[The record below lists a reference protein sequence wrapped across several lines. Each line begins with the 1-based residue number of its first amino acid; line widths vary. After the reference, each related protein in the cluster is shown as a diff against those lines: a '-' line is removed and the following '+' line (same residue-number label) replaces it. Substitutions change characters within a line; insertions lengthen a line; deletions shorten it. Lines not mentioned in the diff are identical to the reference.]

1 MKCKDEKY
9 RKSEIVCIRISK
21 QLKEEMNK
29 LDVNWSEYLRKAI
42 EEKIRKEKMKKIW
55 KELKDLQKSV
65 IYMGVI

>member
-1 MKCKDEKY
+1 MKCKDEKD